1 MGNGERGMG
10 NGERGL
16 GKLDPKS
23 GKGYGYFKT
32 LGTMS
37 GDFAADFDY
46 GGGIVMR
53 AFVANGG
60 EGREAYALE
69 GPKAFRHYDRRV
81 SEKPCPAFLV
91 RQKGEAWR
99 RPFVA
104 VYEPFGKGVDAMI
117 ESVSSEPI
125 KGDPEGVKVTVR
137 YRKDNRFDEISHSP
151 KTGFS
156 VVAYRNGKAVDEYR
170 PK

>member
-1 MGNGERGMG
+1 M
-10 NGERGL
+10 

-37 GDFAADFDY
+37 GDFTADFDY
-46 GGGIVMR
+46 GGGIMMR

-69 GPKAFRHYDRRV
+69 GPKVFRHYDRRV

-104 VYEPFGKGVDAMI
+104 VYEPSGKGVDAMI
-117 ESVSSEPI
+117 ESVASEPL

-137 YRKDNRFDEISHSP
+137 YRNNNRSDEIIHST

-156 VVAYRNGKAVDEYR
+156 VFAYRNGRVVDEYC